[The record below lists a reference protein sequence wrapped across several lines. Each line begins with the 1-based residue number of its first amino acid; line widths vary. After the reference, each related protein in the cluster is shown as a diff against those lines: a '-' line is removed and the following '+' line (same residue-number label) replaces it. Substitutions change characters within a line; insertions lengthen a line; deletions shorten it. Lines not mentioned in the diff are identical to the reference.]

1 VLRASDATGIGIDD
15 DDDDNNNDN
24 NNNDNNNDDDGND
37 MAPIKRAYVKVQ
49 RQRRL
54 PYNQTF

>member
-15 DDDDNNNDN
+15 DDDDDN
-24 NNNDNNNDDDGND
+24 NNNNNNDGND

>member
-24 NNNDNNNDDDGND
+24 NNNDNNNDDDGNGTHKESICKGT
-37 MAPIKRAYVKVQ
+37 APTSSA
-49 RQRRL
+49 L
-54 PYNQTF
+54 